1 MVPRLVP
8 VPCFMDQVRVNE
20 PATPLLLVQEDG
32 LLQQAGH
39 HRAVLILTLQVLV
52 RLGHD
57 VGQVRA
63 EDSMRCGAALEA
75 ARPATCVPW
84 RAGLVA
90 GEHAESKRVG
100 DQPVSGHHVPLA
112 RDLDDITRQ
121 ASNQRV
127 VPEPRPKN

>member
-8 VPCFMDQVRVNE
+8 VPGFVDQVRVNE
-20 PATPLLLVQEDG
+20 PATPLQIVQEDC

-39 HRAVLILTLQVLV
+39 HRVVLILTLQALV

-63 EDSMRCGAALEA
+63 EDSMRCMAALEA
-75 ARPATCVPW
+75 ARPATGVPW

-90 GEHAESKRVG
+90 GEHAEPKRVG
-100 DQPVSGHHVPLA
+100 DQPISGHHVPLA

-121 ASNQRV
+121 ASNQGV